1 MCSIAE
7 YFLNFVW
14 ILTRPAGSS
23 KFSAIK
29 QTKTFN
35 KIYVCT
41 KWSNC
46 LWVIHYIYCFW
57 MRFFNQMLSHKAM
70 GVVWFEENIW
80 SLKHSWMFFKMRFL
94 VLDWIARPL
103 LVLKSGVPLSLI
115 AKLRGHKTVITE
127 LIKRKICKEKKSA
140 SDDSERFWLFVRTPR
155 SLLQL
160 IVLDG

>member
-1 MCSIAE
+1 MQYCWVFFKFCLDFDSPCRLVKILSNKTDQNVQQDICMHE
-7 YFLNFVW
+7 VIKLLVGHSLHLLFLDEV
-14 ILTRPAGSS
+14 
-23 KFSAIK
+23 
-29 QTKTFN
+29 
-35 KIYVCT
+35 
-41 KWSNC
+41 
-46 LWVIHYIYCFW
+46 
-57 MRFFNQMLSHKAM
+57 FNQMLSHKAM

-103 LVLKSGVPLSLI
+103 LVLKSGVPLSLV